1 MSADATAASGDAS
14 VDADAQALASPFLR
28 GLVRQMRAHD
38 TSGTWE
44 RKTDVEVLERFIITP
59 EQRRSMP
66 VIADPDA
73 RTLWRVEQY
82 YSALGLA
89 IEQVSG
95 VMAMPMLK
103 ITHEGFGR
111 VVLIAGKLVV
121 ISCILRDVHR
131 FGFASF
137 AQLAAGGEKLVAE
150 AVKTIETYQEVA
162 RA

>member
-1 MSADATAASGDAS
+1 MSADATAAFTV
-14 VDADAQALASPFLR
+14 VDADARALASPFVR
-28 GLVRQMRAHD
+28 ALVRQMRAHD
-38 TSGTWE
+38 ISGTWE
-44 RKTDVEVLERFIITP
+44 RKSDLEVLERFIVTP
-59 EQRRSMP
+59 EQRRSLP

-89 IEQVSG
+89 IEQASG
-95 VMAMPMLK
+95 VMAVPMLK

-111 VVLIAGKLVV
+111 VVLVAGKLVV
-121 ISCILRDVHR
+121 ISRILRDVHR

-137 AQLAAGGEKLVAE
+137 AALAAGGEKLIAE
-150 AVKTIETYQEVA
+150 AVKTIETYPEVA